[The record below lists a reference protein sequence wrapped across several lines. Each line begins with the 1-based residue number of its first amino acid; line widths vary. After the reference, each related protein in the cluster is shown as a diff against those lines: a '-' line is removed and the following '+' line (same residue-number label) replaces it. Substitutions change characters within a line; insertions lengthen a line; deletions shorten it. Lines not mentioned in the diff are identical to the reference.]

1 MRVLRSLHQGVALS
15 RDNDNPGKKWLSDLT
30 AYLEDYVPVWHIDPV
45 DLKEGADLADL
56 RDYPDIVEEFVSNAR
71 LPVESVL

>member
-1 MRVLRSLHQGVALS
+1 
-15 RDNDNPGKKWLSDLT
+15 
-30 AYLEDYVPVWHIDPV
+30 
-45 DLKEGADLADL
+45 LKEGADLADL